1 MNSEEGQNDIAKAI
15 ADAII
20 SYKREYFGADDTDFP
35 GNLKTNE
42 IPVKQPSA
50 EELAQAEAQ
59 RQANLIHY
67 KVQLSTTKKKM
78 DLVPNNFKG
87 LNTITM
93 TSDGKMNKYMYGET
107 TNYDEAKKLLEEAK
121 SKGYDS
127 AILIAF
133 KNGELINI
141 QDAIK

>member
-1 MNSEEGQNDIAKAI
+1 MIQI
-15 ADAII
+15 
-20 SYKREYFGADDTDFP
+20 FL

-42 IPVKQPSA
+42 IAVKQPSA
-50 EELAQAEAQ
+50 EELALAEAQ

-67 KVQLSTTKKKM
+67 KVQLSATKKKM
-78 DLVPNNFKG
+78 DLVPKNFKG

-93 TSDGKMNKYMYGET
+93 TSEGKMNKYMYGET
-107 TNYDEAKKLLEEAK
+107 TDYEEAKKLLEEAK